1 MPIYTYKCKV
11 CNKPTENYSRDFN
24 TSKEDDFVGTNCN
37 EQHCDGSFERI
48 ISPINTVVREG
59 GAWASAIRK
68 DQVDFSS
75 ISMEDGFKRMK
86 KSQGVNK

>member
-11 CNKPTENYSRDFN
+11 CKNPVENYSKEFC
-24 TSKEDDFVGTNCN
+24 TSDDDAFVGSSCN
-37 EQHCDGSFERI
+37 DQHCNGGLERI
-48 ISPINTVVREG
+48 ISPINTVVRNG
-59 GAWASAIRK
+59 GPWAAAIRK

-86 KSQGVNK
+86 KSQGVIQ